1 WILKVSPKRV
11 PQIQETAPRN
21 GPHLSNRLDPRGHE
35 NEQRLLVGRID
46 DDRRARALGR
56 ELVFKRVETAREQAA
71 AELLRRAPRH
81 LDESV
86 ARLYLNRV
94 DPLRPHRSEPSP
106 ALAYLDDVAAVPR
119 WGRRPCP
126 RCGSTSC
133 AWKNRPPSP
142 SLRPKSSDLD
152 PAPFSPHK
160 HIFGGRRPMPLL
172 WQYFSQREATPERV
186 GSG

>member
-71 AELLRRAPRH
+71 AELLRRAPRP

-94 DPLRPHRSEPSP
+94 DPLRPHRPEPSP
-106 ALAYLDDVAAVPR
+106 ALAYLAD
-119 WGRRPCP
+119 
-126 RCGSTSC
+126 GSGQRSRDGGEGHAPLWQYFLC
-133 AWKNRPPSP
+133 VEKNRPPRP
-142 SLRPKSSDLD
+142 SLRRK
-152 PAPFSPHK
+152 
-160 HIFGGRRPMPLL
+160 
-172 WQYFSQREATPERV
+172 
-186 GSG
+186 